1 MRSEAEQKKQWGSGN
16 PQSYFVKTVVVAVA
30 TVVEEGRSLVAAA
43 AAAVVAAVAAGER
56 RRRLV
61 AGAEKMPAVLRIERK
76 TPEWKKL
83 SQRSSG
89 LQRGF
94 D

>member
-30 TVVEEGRSLVAAA
+30 TVVEEGRSLVAA

>member
-30 TVVEEGRSLVAAA
+30 TVVEEGRSLVAA

-89 LQRGF
+89 LQREF

>member
-56 RRRLV
+56 RRLV

>member
-43 AAAVVAAVAAGER
+43 ADVVAAVAAGER
-56 RRRLV
+56 WQLV
-61 AGAEKMPAVLRIERK
+61 VGPEKMPVVLHIERK